1 LQDSRI
7 AELEEVTACVTA
19 AVAAG
24 EPADAAAATLVLRRY
39 LDADADTDAAPLQD
53 VLGLA
58 LARALASADD
68 DATVHGRAAW
78 LTLFVE
84 ATAVAD
90 DERIHP
96 AVERLAGALR
106 AEWSAQARI
115 DELSASLEACLRAAP
130 VLDSRDLVQDA
141 VDHLER
147 MIGGAYRPGEGL
159 ARDRGGV
166 RQRCD
171 AADHVRAASALL
183 TAFELTGRLPYSMLA
198 EELIAIAVREPFAD
212 ADLVIHCEAARTL
225 CRLAR
230 LHDDPDYR
238 GAAVIATGADY
249 RAHAARILSAQSA
262 RARAGSTSSAAAYG
276 LALRDLLRYVR

>member
-1 LQDSRI
+1 LQDPRI
-7 AELEEVTACVTA
+7 AELEDVTAFVTA

-24 EPADAAAATLVLRRY
+24 EPADAAAATLILRRY
-39 LDADADTDAAPLQD
+39 IDADADAAPLQD

-68 DATVHGRAAW
+68 EATVRGRAAW

-90 DERIHP
+90 DERIHA
-96 AVERLAGALR
+96 AVERLAGGLR
-106 AEWSAQARI
+106 AEWPPHTRI
-115 DELSASLEACLRAAP
+115 DELSASVDACLRAAA
-130 VLDSRDLVQDA
+130 VLESRELVQDA
-141 VDHLER
+141 IDQLER
-147 MIGGAYRPGEGL
+147 MIGGGYRPGEGL
-159 ARDRGGV
+159 VRDRGGV

-171 AADHVRAASALL
+171 AADHVRVASALL

-198 EELIAIAVREPFAD
+198 EELIAIAVRAPLVD
-212 ADLVIHCEAARTL
+212 ADLVIHSEAARAL

-249 RAHAARILSAQSA
+249 RAQAARILLAQSA

>member
-7 AELEEVTACVTA
+7 AELEEVTALVTA

-24 EPADAAAATLVLRRY
+24 EPADAAAAMLVLRRY
-39 LDADADTDAAPLQD
+39 LDADADAAPLQD

-58 LARALASADD
+58 LAQALALADD
-68 DATVHGRAAW
+68 DATVCGRAAW

-96 AVERLAGALR
+96 AIDRLTGALR
-106 AEWSAQARI
+106 AEWSAHARI
-115 DELSASLEACLRAAP
+115 DELSASLEACFRAAL

-141 VDHLER
+141 VDQLER

-212 ADLVIHCEAARTL
+212 ADLVIHCEAARAL

-262 RARAGSTSSAAAYG
+262 RARAGSTSLAAAYG
-276 LALRDLLRYVR
+276 LALRELLRDVR

>member
-106 AEWSAQARI
+106 EEWPAHARI

-130 VLDSRDLVQDA
+130 VLDSRDLVQAA
-141 VDHLER
+141 VDQLER
-147 MIGGAYRPGEGL
+147 TIGGAYRPGEGL

-212 ADLVIHCEAARTL
+212 ADLMIHCEAASVL

-276 LALRDLLRYVR
+276 LALRDLLQYVR